1 MKSERERLQELDNE
15 PFYLKLFS
23 GTRMPIAPN
32 FTEVIM
38 FNDMFS
44 IQTEEGKVEN
54 IDDIGTI
61 ELVKALLLDNIKN
74 FEIMEK
80 SVGEPMRN
88 SYNHNV
94 SFKIDDNTFS
104 INRNVLKEDARNIYN
119 VFEYE
124 FMKIINVDK
133 YI

>member
-54 IDDIGTI
+54 VDDIGTI

-74 FEIMEK
+74 FELMEK
-80 SVGEPMRN
+80 SVGEPIRN

-94 SFKIDDNTFS
+94 SFKIDDITFS
-104 INRNVLKEDARNIYN
+104 INRNVLKEDARNIYS